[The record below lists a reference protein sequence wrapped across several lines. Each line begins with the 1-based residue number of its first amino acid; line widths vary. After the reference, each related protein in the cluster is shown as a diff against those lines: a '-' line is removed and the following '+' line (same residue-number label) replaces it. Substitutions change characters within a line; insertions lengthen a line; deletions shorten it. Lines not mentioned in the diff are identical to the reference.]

1 MSGAL
6 FAGIPDKPDREAR
19 NGKNCIVPGAG
30 GVAESDGAG
39 RDLYEISSLLPR
51 GEEFVLGAQWRRAGV
66 SVPSNIAEGQRL
78 TTRGFIARLY
88 TSLGSEAEI
97 ETQVELANR
106 LDFIATARTAAAIAQ
121 AEEVARLVRG
131 LMNSLPRF

>member
-1 MSGAL
+1 MARIASFRELVAWQKAMAL
-6 FAGIPDKPDREAR
+6 
-19 NGKNCIVPGAG
+19 
-30 GVAESDGAG
+30 AETC
-39 RDLYEISSLLPR
+39 YEISSLLPR
-51 GEEFVLGAQWRRAGV
+51 GEESVLGAQLQRAGV

-106 LDFIATARTAAAIAQ
+106 LDFIATARSASAIAQ